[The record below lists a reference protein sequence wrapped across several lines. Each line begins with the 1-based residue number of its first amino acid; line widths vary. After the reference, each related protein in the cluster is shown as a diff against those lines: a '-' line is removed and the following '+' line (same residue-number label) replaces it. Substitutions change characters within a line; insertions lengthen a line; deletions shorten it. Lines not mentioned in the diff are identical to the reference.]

1 MRRIGVFIDLQNIYL
16 AVKTIEQK
24 SKINFTVLKEYLRSN
39 DAIVT
44 MSVFTCYDPEYKSQI
59 DFINHLALL
68 GYRVV
73 SKPLKKLPDGTTKA
87 NMDLEMAME
96 VMNQAPHLDEIVLIT
111 GDGDFAPLVSYLCSL
126 GKFVKVIGPDVLT
139 SPDLIRACHTFINLN
154 RIEGIFDVNP

>member
-1 MRRIGVFIDLQNIYL
+1 MKRVGVFIDLQNIYL

-24 SKINFTVLKEYLRSN
+24 SKINFTVLKEFLQKPDS
-39 DAIVT
+39 IVT
-44 MSVFTCYDPEYKSQI
+44 MSVFTCFDPEYKSQI

-68 GYRVV
+68 GYRVI

-96 VMNQAPHLDEIVLIT
+96 VMMQARSLDEIILIT
-111 GDGDFAPLVSYLCSL
+111 GDGDFVPLVNYLCSL

-154 RIEGIFDVNP
+154 KIDGIFDIVQ

>member
-24 SKINFTVLKEYLRSN
+24 SKINFTALKEFLHSH

-96 VMNQAPHLDEIVLIT
+96 VMNQAPHLDEIILIT
-111 GDGDFAPLVSYLCSL
+111 GDGDFVPLVSYLCSL

-154 RIEGIFDVNP
+154 KIEGIFDINP

>member
-1 MRRIGVFIDLQNIYL
+1 MKRVGVFIDLQNVYM

-24 SKINFTVLKEYLRSN
+24 SKINFATLRDYLKSDN
-39 DAIVT
+39 SIIT

-59 DFINHLALL
+59 DFMNHLALL

-96 VMNQAPHLDEIVLIT
+96 VLNQAPYLDEVVLIT
-111 GDGDFAPLVSYLCSL
+111 GDGDFTPLVNYLSSL
-126 GKFVKVIGPDVLT
+126 GKFVRVIKPDVLT
-139 SPDLIRACHTFINLN
+139 SPDLIRACHSFTNLN
-154 RIEGIFDVNP
+154 KIEGIFDTNA

>member
-24 SKINFTVLKEYLRSN
+24 SKINFTALKDFLSSDE
-39 DAIVT
+39 AIVT
-44 MSVFTCYDPEYKSQI
+44 MSVFTCFDPEYKSQI

-96 VMNQAPHLDEIVLIT
+96 VMNQAPHLNEIVLVT
-111 GDGDFAPLVSYLCSL
+111 GDGDFTPLVNYLCSL

-139 SPDLIRACHTFINLN
+139 SPDLIRACHVFLNLN
-154 RIEGIFDVNP
+154 KIPGIFDVAQ

>member
-24 SKINFTVLKEYLRSN
+24 SKINFTVLKEFLRSN

-96 VMNQAPHLDEIVLIT
+96 VMNQAPHLDEIVLVT

-139 SPDLIRACHTFINLN
+139 SPDLIRACHTFVNLN
-154 RIEGIFDVNP
+154 KIEGIFDVNQ

>member
-1 MRRIGVFIDLQNIYL
+1 MKKIGVFIDLQNIYL

-24 SKINFTVLKEYLRSN
+24 SKINFSVLKEYLHSSE
-39 DAIVT
+39 AVVM
-44 MSVFTCYDPEYKSQI
+44 MSVFTCFDPEYKSQI
-59 DFINHLALL
+59 DFINHLGLL

-111 GDGDFAPLVSYLCSL
+111 GDGDFTPLVNYLCSL
-126 GKFVKVIGPDVLT
+126 GKFVRIIGPDVLT
-139 SPDLIRACHTFINLN
+139 SPDLIRACHSFINLN
-154 RIEGIFDVNP
+154 RIEGIFEVNP

>member
-24 SKINFTVLKEYLRSN
+24 SKINFTVLKEFLRSN

-73 SKPLKKLPDGTTKA
+73 SKPLKKLPDGSTKA

-96 VMNQAPHLDEIVLIT
+96 VMNQAPHLDEIILIT
-111 GDGDFAPLVSYLCSL
+111 GDGDFAPLISYLCSL

-139 SPDLIRACHTFINLN
+139 SPDLIRACHTFVNLN
-154 RIEGIFDVNP
+154 KIEGIFDINP